1 MSIHSSVALLLFL
14 FIAPSDRIAVCVR
27 ATHTRVLFLH
37 YYLRTEISRSLSSIL
52 PFIWFSTECINYQK
66 VIYFYVFRCSCS
78 HSSSLTCRS
87 PQHEWAISMRTR
99 SHADSIAN
107 RPNYNNSNNKTGRN
121 SSSNH
126 KKENRRPSLPLDN
139 MHVSHSH
146 NHDDNKS
153 RRSANAAAWGTG
165 KKKEQNCER
174 TKDVQYC

>member
-1 MSIHSSVALLLFL
+1 MFFDARALTRPLWHVA
-14 FIAPSDRIAVCVR
+14 
-27 ATHTRVLFLH
+27 
-37 YYLRTEISRSLSSIL
+37 
-52 PFIWFSTECINYQK
+52 
-66 VIYFYVFRCSCS
+66 
-78 HSSSLTCRS
+78 

-153 RRSANAAAWGTG
+153 RRSKNAAAWGTG
-165 KKKEQNCER
+165 KKKKR
-174 TKDVQYC
+174 TELRAHKRCAILLNDYLLVCAECSYCSYNLVSHFLCVFDGRRRRRFRLRLQPSHRNLLKFIARFLLDSMRLRFG